1 MAAVQAAEHEP
12 AHDALPGSIPDLLA
26 LRRAHADGEFLVTDD
41 ERLSFAEADAQS
53 LALADALLASGVGK
67 GTRVGILFPN
77 CAQWIISWLAAARIG
92 ALTVPLST
100 FAPGAELARLVH
112 HTDIQV
118 LLMGRS
124 IAGRDL
130 IDRLA
135 DALPGLADGDAAI
148 ALPEVPFLRRVH
160 VWPDCDRSWATP
172 WPGTTGPVVSLV
184 GSAETEV
191 RPSDDLVLVTTSG
204 TTALP
209 KSVAHTHGSLV
220 RHAYILAH
228 HRGVTATDRVYS
240 PMPFFWV
247 GGLTMVVLQA
257 LSTGAAVLAQDVFE
271 PGATLALLERERAT
285 YVSCWAQASQA
296 MTDHPDF
303 AKRDLSSVRGG
314 TLLEALPLERR
325 PSEPELTPNLLGMT
339 ETGGPHTMVEVPD
352 TPLPTERRGSF
363 GIPLPGLVQH
373 RVVDAA
379 GFEAPPGQ
387 EGGIQVRG
395 QILMSGIYKRE
406 RHDVFTAD
414 GWYDTGD
421 RGFFDAAGHLHFT
434 GRTSALIKTAGSNVS
449 PAEVESVLDAMPGV
463 LHSFVIGLPHPVRG
477 EIVAAAVVPTHGAD
491 LSIDAV
497 TGHARANLSG
507 FKVPTVIAL
516 LAESELPMLPT
527 GKLDRHGLV
536 RLLATDRLQ
545 LDQERKT
552 WISQPSV

>member
-1 MAAVQAAEHEP
+1 MAPAQSAEHEP
-12 AHDALPGSIPDLLA
+12 APDALPGSIPDLLA
-26 LRRAHADGEFLVTDD
+26 LRRTHPDGEFLVTDD

-100 FAPGAELARLVH
+100 FAPGAELARLLR
-112 HTDIQV
+112 HTDTQV

-130 IDRLA
+130 VDRIA
-135 DALPGLADGDAAI
+135 DALPGLAGGDAAI
-148 ALPEVPFLRRVH
+148 TLAEVPYLRRVH
-160 VWPDCDRSWATP
+160 VWPDCDRPWATP
-172 WPGTTGPVVSLV
+172 WPDTTGPVVFLAS
-184 GSAETEV
+184 SAEQEV
-191 RPSDDLVLVTTSG
+191 RPADELVLVTTSG

-220 RHAYILAH
+220 RHACLLAH

-314 TLLEALPLERR
+314 TLLEALPPERR

-363 GIPLPGLVQH
+363 GIPLPGVVQH
-373 RVVDAA
+373 RIVDPS
-379 GFEAPPGQ
+379 GFEVAPGQ
-387 EGGIQVRG
+387 HGELQVRG
-395 QILMSGIYKRE
+395 QILMSGIYKHE
-406 RHDVFTAD
+406 RHEVFSPD
-414 GWYDTGD
+414 GWYSTGD
-421 RGFFDAAGHLHFT
+421 RGWFDAAGHLHFT
-434 GRTSALIKTAGSNVS
+434 GRASALIKTAGSNVS
-449 PAEVESVLDAMPGV
+449 PAEVEAVLNAVPGV
-463 LHSFVIGLPHPVRG
+463 LHSFVVGLPHPVRG
-477 EIVAAAVVPTHGAD
+477 EVVAAAVVPSHGAQ
-491 LSIDAV
+491 LSTEAV
-497 TGHARANLSG
+497 VAHLKRNLSG
-507 FKVPTVIAL
+507 FKVPTLIAV

-527 GKLDRHGLV
+527 GKLDRQGLV
-536 RLLATDRLQ
+536 RFLATD
-545 LDQERKT
+545 LD
-552 WISQPSV
+552 